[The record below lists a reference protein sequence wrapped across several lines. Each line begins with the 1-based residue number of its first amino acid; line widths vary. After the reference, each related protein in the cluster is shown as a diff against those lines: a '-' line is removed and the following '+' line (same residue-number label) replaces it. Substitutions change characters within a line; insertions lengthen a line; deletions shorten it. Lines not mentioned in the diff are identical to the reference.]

1 MLFNS
6 NTGKY
11 LAGYSFYARNPLIRL
26 TGMICRRF
34 VCGKFDALIFE
45 KCNAVHTCFMRYP
58 LDLVFIDR
66 ENRVVSVHRR
76 VRPWKFVFGGKG
88 AVTVIELPP
97 GAVDFSGT
105 EKEHIIEFRSTSAD
119 KGIEKISSGAI
130 LLSDSNY
137 GNREI

>member
-1 MLFNS
+1 MLLNS

-11 LAGYSFYARNPLIRL
+11 LAGYSFYARNLLVRL

-45 KCNAVHTCFMRYP
+45 KCSSVHTCFMRFP

-66 ENRVVSVHRR
+66 ENKVVSVHRR
-76 VRPWKFVFGGKG
+76 
-88 AVTVIELPP
+88 AVAVIELPP
-97 GAVDFSGT
+97 GAIDFSGT
-105 EKEHIIEFRSTSAD
+105 EKGHIIDFRSITRD

-137 GNREI
+137 GN

>member
-1 MLFNS
+1 MLLNS
-6 NTGKY
+6 TTGKY
-11 LAGYSFYARNPLIRL
+11 LAGYSFYARNLLVRL

-45 KCNAVHTCFMRYP
+45 KCSSVHTCFMRFP

-66 ENRVVSVHRR
+66 ENKVVSVHRR
-76 VRPWKFVFGGKG
+76 VRPWKIVFGGRG
-88 AVTVIELPP
+88 AVAVIELPP
-97 GAVDFSGT
+97 GAIDFSGT
-105 EKEHIIEFRSTSAD
+105 EKGHIIDFRSITRD

-137 GNREI
+137 GN

>member
-1 MLFNS
+1 MLLNT

-11 LAGYSFYARNPLIRL
+11 LAGYSFYARNPLRRL
-26 TGMICRRF
+26 TGMIFRRF

-45 KCNAVHTCFMRYP
+45 RCSSVHTCFMRYP

-76 VRPWKFVFGGKG
+76 VRPWKLVFGGKG
-88 AVTVIELPP
+88 AITVIELPP
-97 GAVDFSGT
+97 GAIDFSGT
-105 EKEHIIEFRSTSAD
+105 EKGDIIEFRSTTGN

-137 GNREI
+137 GN

>member
-1 MLFNS
+1 MLLNT

-45 KCNAVHTCFMRYP
+45 KCSSVHTCFMRFP

-66 ENRVVSVHRR
+66 ENKVVSVHWR
-76 VRPWKFVFGGKG
+76 VRPWKFVFGGRG
-88 AVTVIELPP
+88 ASAVIELPP
-97 GAVDFSGT
+97 GAIDFSGT
-105 EKEHIIEFRSTSAD
+105 EKGDIIEFRSTTTD

-137 GNREI
+137 GN

>member
-1 MLFNS
+1 MLLNT

-45 KCNAVHTCFMRYP
+45 KCSSVHTCFMRFP

-66 ENRVVSVHRR
+66 ENKVVSVHRR
-76 VRPWKFVFGGKG
+76 VRPWKFVFGGRG
-88 AVTVIELPP
+88 ASAVIELPL
-97 GAVDFSGT
+97 GAIDFSGT
-105 EKEHIIEFRSTSAD
+105 EKGDIIEFRSTTTD

-137 GNREI
+137 GN

>member
-1 MLFNS
+1 MLLNT

-34 VCGKFDALIFE
+34 VCGKFDALIFD
-45 KCNAVHTCFMRYP
+45 KCSSVHTCFMRFP

-66 ENRVVSVHRR
+66 ENKVVSVHRR
-76 VRPWKFVFGGKG
+76 VCPWKFVFGGKG
-88 AVTVIELPP
+88 AAAVIELPP
-97 GAVDFSGT
+97 GAIDFSGT
-105 EKEHIIEFRSTSAD
+105 EKGDIIEFRSTTTD

-130 LLSDSNY
+130 LLSDSN
-137 GNREI
+137 

>member
-1 MLFNS
+1 MLLNL

-11 LAGYSFYARNPLIRL
+11 LAGYSFYARNPLVRL

-45 KCNAVHTCFMRYP
+45 KCSSVHTCFMRFP
-58 LDLVFIDR
+58 LDLVFVDR
-66 ENRVVSVHRR
+66 ENKVVSVYRR
-76 VRPWKFVFGGKG
+76 VRPWKFIFGGRR
-88 AVTVIELPP
+88 ASAVIELPP
-97 GAVDFSGT
+97 GAIDFSGT
-105 EKEHIIEFRSTSAD
+105 EKGHIIEFCSTTTN

-137 GNREI
+137 GN

>member
-1 MLFNS
+1 MLLNKTT
-6 NTGKY
+6 NKH
-11 LAGYSFYARNPLIRL
+11 LAGYAFYARDPLTRL
-26 TGMICRRF
+26 FGMIGRRF

-45 KCNAVHTCFMRYP
+45 RCSSVHSCFMRYP

-66 ENRVVSVHRR
+66 ESRVVSVHRR

-97 GAVDFSGT
+97 GAIDFSGT